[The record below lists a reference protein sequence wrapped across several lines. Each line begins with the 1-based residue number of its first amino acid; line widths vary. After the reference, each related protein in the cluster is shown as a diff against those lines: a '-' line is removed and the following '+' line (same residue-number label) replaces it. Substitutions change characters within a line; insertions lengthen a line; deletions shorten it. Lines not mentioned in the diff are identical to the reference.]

1 MREFVTNFQKKHGQQ
16 VPMPKIYGDEDSS
29 DSEGLELA
37 DGTKVGKKTTGGA
50 GGSGGANHIRRLQ
63 PAVVPTQVAVMVP
76 AQVAQ
81 VGLEAVIW
89 FEAENEAGMT
99 MVMMMTLTS
108 AGRQGVRV
116 DPQDRLWLVRNHAKG
131 AQLTPRSTEGCQSS
145 TSLARKREPCWATAC
160 WTGLRCRRRRYMRR
174 GCRGGK

>member
-1 MREFVTNFQKKHGQQ
+1 MREFITNFQKKHGQQ

-37 DGTKVGKKTTGGA
+37 NGTRVGRKTTGGA
-50 GGSGGANHIRRLQ
+50 GSSGGGKPRKKAATSSGTNTGGGDGASTSGAGRSGGGDR
-63 PAVVPTQVAVMVP
+63 V
-76 AQVAQ
+76 
-81 VGLEAVIW
+81 
-89 FEAENEAGMT
+89 EAENEAGTT

-116 DPQDRLWLVRNHAKG
+116 DPQDRLWLVRNYAKG
-131 AQLTPRSTEGCQSS
+131 AQLTPRLTEGCQSS
-145 TSLARKREPCWATAC
+145 TSLAQKREPCWATAC
-160 WTGLRCRRRRYMRR
+160 WTGLWCRRRRYMRR